1 MSGEGQ
7 MLNLKCSELDIGG
20 RETWDLLSSTFLF
33 LNKLATGV
41 MTQRSRDH
49 PSVRKMS
56 KAQQLQ
62 LPIQQLQLQQQHGM
76 TKQHSKT
83 KNKL

>member
-49 PSVRKMS
+49 QFVRKMS
-56 KAQQLQ
+56 MTQQLQ
-62 LPIQQLQLQQQHGM
+62 LPIQQQLIHKQQLQSRINI
-76 TKQHSKT
+76 KEEFK
-83 KNKL
+83 

>member
-41 MTQRSRDH
+41 MTQRNRDH

-56 KAQQLQ
+56 MTQQVQ
-62 LPIQQLQLQQQHGM
+62 LHMQQQ
-76 TKQHSKT
+76 QRKT
-83 KNKL
+83 N